1 MSVTKI
7 ADSTANVFKL
17 LFFRLNPH
25 FNSSDLIDTFF
36 FLPFTKVPLTRFYSV
51 RIKTTHKPSK
61 EVAAKNFFSSV
72 YVIGA
77 TCFDE
82 FFFIPCDYWKAF
94 IFLKACRFSKS
105 FFEIFS
111 TAILLFSMKEVF
123 WKKSVFYIISA
134 ITIQR

>member
-1 MSVTKI
+1 MKIFDNISEISAKIKKPSKCQFRTILEVKGATKSQRKIIFVSATKI
-7 ADSTANVFKL
+7 ADSTTNVFKL

-25 FNSSDLIDTFF
+25 FNSSDLIDTFS

-82 FFFIPCDYWKAF
+82 FFLSHVIIEK
-94 IFLKACRFSKS
+94 RSFS
-105 FFEIFS
+105 
-111 TAILLFSMKEVF
+111 
-123 WKKSVFYIISA
+123 
-134 ITIQR
+134 